1 MATLCQDKPRCLLYN
16 IAMKL
21 AKEYQLLVIV
31 GLFIFGYILEALVNP
46 LQITLPSP
54 YTFLS
59 PSYFLKY
66 PFTSAVILIKSIAI
80 FWTPVLLLSFIK
92 QAYAAKASILLVL
105 AGLLQL
111 YTLQEIAT
119 GAQVMPL
126 EWSLALALGG
136 ILLLIPVVVY
146 FAKHSFGVMHEK
158 VYLTTQKN
166 PTSLLD
172 DDEDDD

>member
-1 MATLCQDKPRCLLYN
+1 MLCQHKTICLLYN

-31 GLFIFGYILEALVNP
+31 GLFIFGYVLEALVNP
-46 LQITLPSP
+46 LQISLPSP
-54 YTFLS
+54 YAFLN
-59 PSYFLKY
+59 PNYFLKY

-80 FWTPVLLLSFIK
+80 FWTPVLFLSFI
-92 QAYAAKASILLVL
+92 QRAYAAKASILLVL

-136 ILLLIPVVVY
+136 ILLLIPVVIY
-146 FAKHSFGVMHEK
+146 FIRHSFGVVHEK
-158 VYLTTQKN
+158 VYLTTKKST
-166 PTSLLD
+166 TSLLD